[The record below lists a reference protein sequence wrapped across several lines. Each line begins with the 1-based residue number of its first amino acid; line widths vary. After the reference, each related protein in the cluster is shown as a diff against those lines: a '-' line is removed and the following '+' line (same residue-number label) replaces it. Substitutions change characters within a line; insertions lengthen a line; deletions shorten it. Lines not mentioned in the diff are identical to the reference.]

1 MSKAL
6 AFVAGIAVVIAALLF
21 LFAPVS
27 SDPESAS
34 PAQTPEAGTRATD
47 NPDTRE
53 PPAAGLADAGVPDNV
68 SRWPDPEATSAL
80 PERPNSPSRNARP
93 VVSLWRTDGDPEK
106 TEVDGFPAIRMKG
119 DPEAA
124 ASLHVGQQLALQLPD
139 LDRTL
144 SARLESTHNQL
155 NDIQVFRGPVSGGH
169 EDDNV
174 VVTRG
179 KKSTYV
185 VISTHEGVYSA
196 VIDNET
202 GDTTLTSETDIQDN
216 LAGEDD
222 AIPVPGVE
230 QLPPSG

>member
-6 AFVAGIAVVIAALLF
+6 AFIAGIAVVVAALMF
-21 LFAPVS
+21 LFAPVPG
-27 SDPESAS
+27 DPA
-34 PAQTPEAGTRATD
+34 PEATAQSAE
-47 NPDTRE
+47 PDTRPSDATDTGE
-53 PPAAGLADAGVPDNV
+53 PQAAGLADTGMLDNV
-68 SRWPDPEATSAL
+68 SRWPDPEATAPL
-80 PERPNSPSRNARP
+80 PARPNSPSRNARP
-93 VVSLWRTDGDPEK
+93 VVALWRTDGTPEK
-106 TEVDGFPAIRMKG
+106 TEVDGFPAIRLKG

-124 ASLHVGQQLALQLPD
+124 ASLHVGQQLALQLPE

-144 SARLESTHNQL
+144 TARLESTHNQL

-185 VISTHEGVYSA
+185 VISTRDGVYSA

-202 GDTTLTSETDIQDN
+202 GETTLTSETDIQDN

-222 AIPVPGVE
+222 AIPVPGVD
-230 QLPPSG
+230 QLPPQG

>member
-6 AFVAGIAVVIAALLF
+6 AFAAGIAVVIAALLF
-21 LFAPVS
+21 LFSPVTT
-27 SDPESAS
+27 DPV
-34 PAQTPEAGTRATD
+34 PGTPGDNPEAGNPHTD
-47 NPDTRE
+47 TGETHAPGVAN
-53 PPAAGLADAGVPDNV
+53 AGVPDNV
-68 SRWPDPEATSAL
+68 PRWPDPEATAAL
-80 PERPNSPSRNARP
+80 PARPDSPSRNARP
-93 VVSLWRTDGDPEK
+93 VIALWRTDGDPEK
-106 TEVDGFPAIRMKG
+106 TEVDGFPAIRLKG

-124 ASLHVGQQLALQLPD
+124 ASLHVGQQLALQLPE

-144 SARLESTHNQL
+144 TARLDSTHNQL

-185 VISTHEGVYSA
+185 VISTREGVYSA
-196 VIDNET
+196 VIDNTT
-202 GDTTLTSETDIQDN
+202 GDTTLTSETDIQGN

-222 AIPVPGVE
+222 AIPVPGVD
-230 QLPPSG
+230 QAPPSD

>member
-1 MSKAL
+1 M
-6 AFVAGIAVVIAALLF
+6 
-21 LFAPVS
+21 
-27 SDPESAS
+27 D
-34 PAQTPEAGTRATD
+34 
-47 NPDTRE
+47 
-53 PPAAGLADAGVPDNV
+53 GV
-68 SRWPDPEATSAL
+68 
-80 PERPNSPSRNARP
+80 
-93 VVSLWRTDGDPEK
+93 
-106 TEVDGFPAIRMKG
+106 PAIRMEG
-119 DPEAA
+119 DQEAA

-185 VISTHEGVYSA
+185 VISTREGVYSA